1 MKMKLLRGYFR
12 AKGLLEDFAK
22 EERGAADIIAIILII
37 VVVIGLAAFFRDGIK
52 EVVTNLMERI
62 KGEAG
67 GFQSWFLLHFAELS
81 VHRKD
86 AVYG

>member
-67 GFQSWFLLHFAELS
+67 GFHS
-81 VHRKD
+81 
-86 AVYG
+86 

>member
-37 VVVIGLAAFFRDGIK
+37 AVVVTLAGIFRKQITEIVESLTIPASQISSLPSK
-52 EVVTNLMERI
+52 AATATI
-62 KGEAG
+62 P
-67 GFQSWFLLHFAELS
+67 LS
-81 VHRKD
+81 RVRT
-86 AVYG
+86 

>member
-37 VVVIGLAAFFRDGIK
+37 AVVVTLAGIFIS
-52 EVVTNLMERI
+52 TNNRNC
-62 KGEAG
+62 
-67 GFQSWFLLHFAELS
+67 
-81 VHRKD
+81 
-86 AVYG
+86 

>member
-37 VVVIGLAAFFRDGIK
+37 AVVVTLAGIFGK
-52 EVVTNLMERI
+52 EITEIVKSLMERI
-62 KGEAG
+62 KGETLN
-67 GFQSWFLLHFAELS
+67 S
-81 VHRKD
+81 
-86 AVYG
+86 

>member
-37 VVVIGLAAFFRDGIK
+37 AVVVTLAGIFRKQIT
-52 EVVTNLMERI
+52 EIVESLTRI
-62 KGEAG
+62 MCAPATAPRPATT
-67 GFQSWFLLHFAELS
+67 S
-81 VHRKD
+81 
-86 AVYG
+86 

>member
-1 MKMKLLRGYFR
+1 MRGYFR

-22 EERGAADIIAIILII
+22 EERGGAEIIAIILII

-52 EVVTNLMERI
+52 EVVTNLMEGI

-67 GFQSWFLLHFAELS
+67 GFQS
-81 VHRKD
+81 
-86 AVYG
+86 

>member
-62 KGEAG
+62 KGATG
-67 GFQSWFLLHFAELS
+67 GFQS
-81 VHRKD
+81 
-86 AVYG
+86 

>member
-37 VVVIGLAAFFRDGIK
+37 VVVIGLATFFRDGIK

-67 GFQSWFLLHFAELS
+67 GFQS
-81 VHRKD
+81 
-86 AVYG
+86 